1 MRIGIYGTS
10 IHARL
15 PILYA
20 LNTKAEYLP
29 LLEINKL
36 TCVPSTHANM
46 LPHIGI
52 LVYVVLHKPFLCQIM
67 QQQHWQHSY
76 YVRWSCHLLSYL
88 CDILDADVLISVQA
102 GNQDVV
108 FNPHF
113 QSFFCWNWIDK
124 IQSQTL

>member
-1 MRIGIYGTS
+1 
-10 IHARL
+10 
-15 PILYA
+15 
-20 LNTKAEYLP
+20 
-29 LLEINKL
+29 
-36 TCVPSTHANM
+36 M

-52 LVYVVLHKPFLCQIM
+52 LVCVVLHKPSLSVSESQIM
-67 QQQHWQHSY
+67 QQQHWQYSY
-76 YVRWSCHLLSYL
+76 YVLWSCHLLSYL

-108 FNPHF
+108 FNPRF